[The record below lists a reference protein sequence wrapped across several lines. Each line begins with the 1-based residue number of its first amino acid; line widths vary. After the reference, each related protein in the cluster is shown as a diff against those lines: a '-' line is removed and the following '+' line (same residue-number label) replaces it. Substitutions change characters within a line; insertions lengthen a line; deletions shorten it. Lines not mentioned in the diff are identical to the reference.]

1 MRQTKPQGKL
11 NDYTQANPTLD
22 NRSLLIGGKNQYV
35 LELPDNADKKPSS
48 SVLVQQ
54 SRKHGAGIIE
64 EEEENKS
71 DEELKESDLIMGA
84 GSSKKKGPVRP

>member
-11 NDYTQANPTLD
+11 NNYTQANPTLD

-54 SRKHGAGIIE
+54 MRRGAGIIE

-84 GSSKKKGPVRP
+84 GSSKKRGPVRP